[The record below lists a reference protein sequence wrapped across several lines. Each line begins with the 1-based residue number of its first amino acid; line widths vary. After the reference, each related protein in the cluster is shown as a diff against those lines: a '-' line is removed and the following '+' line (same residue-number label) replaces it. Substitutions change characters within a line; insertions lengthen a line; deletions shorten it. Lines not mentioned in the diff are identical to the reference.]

1 MTFYV
6 HRFFYIVRYT
16 IEVIEIERDRETK
29 ISYDLKRWSIIYIA
43 NCFFIWAIS
52 KSYKYFGQ

>member
-6 HRFFYIVRYT
+6 HRFFYIVRYR
-16 IEVIEIERDRETK
+16 IEVIEIEGDRETK

-43 NCFFIWAIS
+43 N
-52 KSYKYFGQ
+52 